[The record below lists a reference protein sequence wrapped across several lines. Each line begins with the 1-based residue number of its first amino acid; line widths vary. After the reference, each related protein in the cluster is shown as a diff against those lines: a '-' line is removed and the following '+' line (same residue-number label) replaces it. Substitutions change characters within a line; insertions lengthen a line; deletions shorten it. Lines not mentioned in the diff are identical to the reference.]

1 MRKLIFLITFLSF
14 YFITSLFTDVLLA
27 QSKEVLIEDSKSL
40 LNLNLLEV
48 KKETSEKAVDV
59 NSLKKRMNRGIE
71 LYYVSDPKMPYTGW
85 LKILHENEE
94 VRELFQIKNGLREG
108 VSMTWYHNGKKTGEY
123 YWKNGKKDGLSKR
136 WYVNGR
142 LKSEEIW
149 DNGKIE
155 SVKMWKQSGEKC
167 PITKIE
173 SGNGTWVEYEFHGDI
188 YVRKKYENGIRIDIK
203 YLKNDIKMKAIPSGK
218 NIIGGK
224 VIIASIVPPV
234 EALDLKNNKKFTNEE
249 LKVGDIFGE
258 GTHLKIGPGGKAVLL
273 FSNGNVATIMEKT
286 NFIISEYKINN
297 HIDKSKETK
306 NSYTLLD
313 LKYGDLVVDV
323 KKLNKDSSFELLSS
337 LGVAGVRGTQFKIKL
352 DKSQNSISTSEII
365 VSEGVVYCRPL
376 KNGRDL
382 KVEIDLKIG
391 EKISYNSN
399 NSVEALKKLS
409 PLKAKKQEIEGIKLI
424 ITESRKDADILDLK
438 TILGTQVE
446 SNKDRQNSFQKLR
459 QGQKRK

>member
-1 MRKLIFLITFLSF
+1 MVKLHF
-14 YFITSLFTDVLLA
+14 
-27 QSKEVLIEDSKSL
+27 
-40 LNLNLLEV
+40 
-48 KKETSEKAVDV
+48 
-59 NSLKKRMNRGIE
+59 
-71 LYYVSDPKMPYTGW
+71 
-85 LKILHENEE
+85 
-94 VRELFQIKNGLREG
+94 
-108 VSMTWYHNGKKTGEY
+108 
-123 YWKNGKKDGLSKR
+123 
-136 WYVNGR
+136 
-142 LKSEEIW
+142 
-149 DNGKIE
+149 
-155 SVKMWKQSGEKC
+155 
-167 PITKIE
+167 
-173 SGNGTWVEYEFHGDI
+173 
-188 YVRKKYENGIRIDIK
+188 
-203 YLKNDIKMKAIPSGK
+203 
-218 NIIGGK
+218 
-224 VIIASIVPPV
+224 
-234 EALDLKNNKKFTNEE
+234 
-249 LKVGDIFGE
+249 
-258 GTHLKIGPGGKAVLL
+258 

-313 LKYGDLVVDV
+313 LKYGDLVVDE
-323 KKLNKDSSFELLSS
+323 KLNKDSSFELLSS

-409 PLKAKKQEIEGIKLI
+409 PLEAKKQEIEGIKLI

-446 SNKDRQNSFQKLR
+446 PNKDRQNSFQKLR